1 METITVYQGSVA
13 QQACQAILAANSNNA
28 LDHTKYDQPVE
39 GINIKSAGFWEEDG
53 KWIAYDNSTYDC
65 WVDVRISLYLIGFS
79 SPLSLWMQRSTG
91 CCLIVISMSFVIAF
105 TICIKIL
112 MVWRI

>member
-28 LDHTKYDQPVE
+28 MYHTKYDQPVE

-53 KWIAYDNSTYDC
+53 KWIAYDNSTFDC
-65 WVDVRISLYLIGFS
+65 WVEEFDNKKDARVYANEA
-79 SPLSLWMQRSTG
+79 LSNG
-91 CCLIVISMSFVIAF
+91 VINQVE
-105 TICIKIL
+105 
-112 MVWRI
+112 V

>member
-13 QQACQAILAANSNNA
+13 QQACHAILAANSNNA

-53 KWIAYDNSTYDC
+53 KWIAYDNSSYDC
-65 WVDVRISLYLIGFS
+65 WVEEFDNKKDARVY
-79 SPLSLWMQRSTG
+79 
-91 CCLIVISMSFVIAF
+91 AF
-105 TICIKIL
+105 GALDKQ
-112 MVWRI
+112 